1 MAGRGLL
8 SRLGKGASHHRSQN
22 SSEAIVAH
30 LRALLNT
37 RMGGAVTV
45 PDLGIIDFVDVV
57 DQYPTSI
64 QTLQRSIRDTLSHYE
79 TRLTNVTVR
88 FTPGDDPLVL
98 RFEILAQ
105 LVEGAGRQTLRI
117 HTQMTPGGKVD
128 VW

>member
-8 SRLGKGASHHRSQN
+8 SRLGKGASHQRSQN
-22 SSEAIVAH
+22 SPETIVAH

-79 TRLTNVTVR
+79 PRLTNVTVR

-105 LVEGAGRQTLRI
+105 LVEGGGRQTLRI
-117 HTQMTPGGKVD
+117 QTQMSPGGKVD